1 VKKQFNKNKT
11 AERKI
16 MNTKTKEELEAMNV
30 GELRTLIRDGF
41 AEGNLFNVFESKIV
55 STFVNFGKKDALI
68 EAILTD
74 NIPVAQNSSNTAT
87 AEIGEAAEEQVA
99 PQRPAADLSNP
110 MAFVQAAIDKAYADG
125 MKQGRAKAVAD
136 VKPQFEEKIAELE
149 KEKLGM
155 TQRLEFLE
163 SQQQANSGSA
173 APELNDDGTPKEGAT
188 GTVDIAN
195 IGNLA
200 KHGGLPVLSTGRI
213 GGIEIP
219 KPDKFFVMDKTSLM
233 MLDDQADMSL
243 NEGKPKGV
251 LFVGPAGCGKSSLP
265 EQWSSLR
272 GRPFYKVN
280 AALLRE
286 AKEWFGQKSVLNGNL
301 YFIMSEFC
309 KALETKNCTV
319 MVDEINRAVLQALHS
334 LLGVLDS
341 GKTYVEE
348 LGRHVICAK
357 GVVVCASM
365 NEGAQYNVHELDTAL
380 KDRFGIRVECTYLE
394 EKDEVTV
401 VKNKADTDEATAR
414 KMVLLADTIRKKNA
428 DASGMGGTLH
438 ETLSTRQVIEAAK
451 MFKRRGKASL
461 EYTITNRFSKIGGRD
476 SEQCQVAQM
485 IQGIFG

>member
-1 VKKQFNKNKT
+1 MKKT
-11 AERKI
+11 R
-16 MNTKTKEELEAMNV
+16 EELEAMMV
-30 GELRTLIRDGF
+30 GELRTLIREQF
-41 AEGNLFNVFESKIV
+41 AEGNAFQVYESKIV
-55 STFVNFGKKDALI
+55 STFVNFGKKDELI
-68 EAILTD
+68 DAILTD
-74 NIPVAQNSSNTAT
+74 SIPVEKSGGTTSSEESKTVSVGEAGA
-87 AEIGEAAEEQVA
+87 AEKPAAAEEASGDA
-99 PQRPAADLSNP
+99 PAKMDLSNP
-110 MAFVQAAIDKAYADG
+110 MAFVQAAIDKAYKDG
-125 MKQGRAKAVAD
+125 TKAGYNKAVAE
-136 VKPQFEEKIAELE
+136 VKPQFEEKLSELE
-149 KEKLGM
+149 KEKLSM
-155 TQRLEFLE
+155 AQRLEFME
-163 SQQQANSGSA
+163 SQQAAIQGSGE
-173 APELNDDGTPKEGAT
+173 PEKNEDGTPKESN

-219 KPDKFFVMDKTSLM
+219 KPDKFFVMDKTSIA

-251 LFVGPAGCGKSSLP
+251 LLVGPAGCGKSSLP

-357 GVVVCASM
+357 GVIVCASM
-365 NEGAQYNVHELDTAL
+365 NEGAQYNVHELDAAL
-380 KDRFGIRVECTYLE
+380 KDRFGIRVECSYLE
-394 EKDEVTV
+394 EKDEVSV
-401 VKNKADTDEATAR
+401 VKNKADVDDATAR

-461 EYTITNRFSKIGGRD
+461 EFTITNRFSKVGGRD